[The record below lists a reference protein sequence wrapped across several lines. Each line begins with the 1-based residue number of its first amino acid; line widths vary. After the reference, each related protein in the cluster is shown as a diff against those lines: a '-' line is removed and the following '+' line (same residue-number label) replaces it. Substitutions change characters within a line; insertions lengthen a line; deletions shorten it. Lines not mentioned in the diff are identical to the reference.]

1 MKESANTNNDDLIV
15 RHLSGDTSPEET
27 ALVASLLTSNSSFRQ
42 LYREYQ
48 FLWEQSSLTGD
59 AVERDW
65 QLIRQRMGFSS
76 QRKSS
81 PFAFLLRIAAVLT
94 LVLSVSAGLW
104 VYWNVPGYG
113 RWVVFETGTTS
124 DSIVLPDA
132 SIVFLNRHSSL
143 KFRSAFKGDERRVAL
158 DGEGYFEITPNQLR
172 PFSVEAGPVAVKV
185 VGTAFHLNANRN
197 DGIVELNVTEGRV
210 ALYNAFEEITV
221 DKGEWALAGA
231 KAIGKGHAKNE
242 NFLSWKT
249 GRLDFNKSSL
259 NEIALALTQHFDE
272 IKSFKIREKSNIL
285 VTTRFNGESLEDIT
299 DELSVH
305 FQKKFI
311 LDNGVLIISD

>member
-1 MKESANTNNDDLIV
+1 MMESANTKNDDLIV
-15 RHLSGDTSPEET
+15 RHLSGETSPEEK
-27 ALVASLLTSNSSFRQ
+27 AQFESLLESNSSFRQ

-48 FLWEQSSLTGD
+48 FIWEQSTLNGE

-65 QLIRQRMGFSS
+65 QLIRQRIGFSS
-76 QRKSS
+76 HKQAS

-113 RWVVFETGTTS
+113 RWVVFETGMVS

-132 SIVFLNRHSSL
+132 SIVFLNRNSSL
-143 KFRSAFKGDERRVAL
+143 KFRQAFKGDERKVAL
-158 DGEGYFEITPNQLR
+158 NGEGYFEVQPDKMR
-172 PFSVEAGPVAVKV
+172 PFSVEVGPVSVKV
-185 VGTAFHLNANRN
+185 VGTAFHVNASRN
-197 DGIVELNVTEGRV
+197 DGVVELNVTDGSV
-210 ALYNAFEEITV
+210 AFYNAHDEITV
-221 DKGEWALAGA
+221 DKGEWALASE
-231 KAIGKGHAKNE
+231 KAIGKGTAKNE

-272 IKSFKIREKSNIL
+272 IKSYKIEEKSNIL
-285 VTTRFNGESLEDIT
+285 VTTRFKGESLEDIT

>member
-1 MKESANTNNDDLIV
+1 MMESSNTKNDDLIV
-15 RHLSGDTSPEET
+15 RHLSGDTSPEEV
-27 ALVASLLTSNSSFRQ
+27 ALVESLLKSNSSFRQ
-42 LYREYQ
+42 LYREYH
-48 FLWEQSSLTGD
+48 FIWEQSSLTGSV
-59 AVERDW
+59 VERDW
-65 QLIRQRMGFSS
+65 QLIRQRMGLSR
-76 QRKSS
+76 QRKAS
-81 PFAFLLRIAAVLT
+81 PFTFLLKIAAVLT

-113 RWVVFETGTTS
+113 RWVVFETGMTS

-132 SIVFLNRHSSL
+132 SIVFLNRNSSL
-143 KFRSAFKGDERRVAL
+143 KFRQAFKGDERKVAL
-158 DGEGYFEITPNQLR
+158 NGEGYFEVKPNQLK

-185 VGTAFHLNANRN
+185 VGTAFHLNTNRN
-197 DGIVELNVTEGRV
+197 NGVVELNVTEGRV
-210 ALYNAFEEITV
+210 TLYNSTEEITV
-221 DKGEWALAGA
+221 DKGEWALAGT

-272 IKSFKIREKSNIL
+272 IKTFRIKEKSNIL
-285 VTTRFNGESLEDIT
+285 VTTRFHGETLEDIT

>member
-1 MKESANTNNDDLIV
+1 MMESANSKNDDLIV
-15 RHLSGDTSPEET
+15 RQLSGETTPEEQ
-27 ALVASLLTSNSSFRQ
+27 AQVKSLLKTNSSFRE

-48 FLWEQSSLTGD
+48 FIWEQSTLNGD
-59 AVERDW
+59 AIERDW
-65 QLIRQRMGFSS
+65 QQIRQRMGFINHK
-76 QRKSS
+76 QSS

-94 LVLSVSAGLW
+94 LVLSVSTGLW

-113 RWVVFETGTTS
+113 RWVVFETGMVS

-132 SIVFLNRHSSL
+132 SIVFLNRNSSL
-143 KFRSAFKGDERRVAL
+143 KFRQAFKGDERKVAL
-158 DGEGYFEITPNQLR
+158 NGEGYFEIKPDQLR
-172 PFSVEAGPVAVKV
+172 PFSVEVGPVSVKV
-185 VGTAFHLNANRN
+185 VGTAFHLNASRN
-197 DGIVELNVTEGRV
+197 DGVVELNVTEGRV
-210 ALYNAFEEITV
+210 ALFNAHDEITV
-221 DKGEWALAGA
+221 DKGEWALASTN
-231 KAIGKGHAKNE
+231 AIGKGHAKNE

-272 IKSFKIREKSNIL
+272 IKSYKIEEKSNIL

-311 LDNGVLIISD
+311 LNNGVLIISD

>member
-1 MKESANTNNDDLIV
+1 MMESANTKNDDLIV
-15 RHLSGDTSPEET
+15 RQLSGENSPEEK
-27 ALVASLLTSNSSFRQ
+27 ALVKSMLESNSSFRQ

-48 FLWEQSSLTGD
+48 FIWEQSTLTGE

-76 QRKSS
+76 HKQSS
-81 PFAFLLRIAAVLT
+81 PFAFLLKIAAVLT
-94 LVLSVSAGLW
+94 LVLSVSTGLW

-113 RWVVFETGTTS
+113 RWVVFETGMVS

-132 SIVFLNRHSSL
+132 SIVFLNRNSSL
-143 KFRSAFKGDERRVAL
+143 KFRQAFKGEERKVAL
-158 DGEGYFEITPNQLR
+158 NGEGYFEVKPDQLR
-172 PFSVEAGPVAVKV
+172 PFSVEAGPVSVKV
-185 VGTAFHLNANRN
+185 VGTAFHLNANRK
-197 DGIVELNVTEGRV
+197 DGVVELNVTDGSV
-210 ALYNAFEEITV
+210 SLYNAFEEITV
-221 DKGEWALAGA
+221 DKGEWALAGV
-231 KAIGKGHAKNE
+231 KAIGKGTAKNE

-259 NEIALALTQHFDE
+259 NEIALALTQHFNE
-272 IKSFKIREKSNIL
+272 IKSFKIKEKSNIL
-285 VTTRFNGESLEDIT
+285 VTTRFKGESLEDIT

>member
-1 MKESANTNNDDLIV
+1 MQSANTNNDDLIV
-15 RHLSGDTSPEET
+15 RHFSGDTSPEET
-27 ALVASLLTSNSSFRQ
+27 ALVESLLISNNSFRQ
-42 LYREYQ
+42 LYGEYQ
-48 FLWEQSSLTGD
+48 FIWEQSTLTTD
-59 AVERDW
+59 VIERDW
-65 QLIRQRMGFSS
+65 LQIRQRMGFSNK
-76 QRKSS
+76 KSS
-81 PFAFLLRIAAVLT
+81 PFTFLLRIAAVLT
-94 LVLSVSAGLW
+94 LVLSVSTGLW

-113 RWVVFETGTTS
+113 RWVVFETGMVS

-132 SIVFLNRHSSL
+132 SIVFLNRNSSL
-143 KFRSAFKGDERRVAL
+143 KFRQAFKGDERKVAL
-158 DGEGYFEITPNQLR
+158 NGEGYFEITPDRLK
-172 PFSVEAGPVAVKV
+172 PFSVEAGSVAVKV

-197 DGIVELNVTEGRV
+197 DGVIELNVTEGSV
-210 ALYNAFEEITV
+210 ALFNTFEEITV

-231 KAIGKGHAKNE
+231 KAIGKGTSKNE

-272 IKSFKIREKSNIL
+272 IKSFKIKEKSNIL
-285 VTTRFNGESLEDIT
+285 VTTRFNGETLEDIT

>member
-1 MKESANTNNDDLIV
+1 MMESANTKNDDLIV
-15 RHLSGDTSPEET
+15 RHLSGETSPEEK
-27 ALVASLLTSNSSFRQ
+27 ALVESLLESNSSFRQ

-48 FLWEQSSLTGD
+48 FIWEQSTLTGKT
-59 AVERDW
+59 VEHDW
-65 QLIRQRMGFSS
+65 QQIRQRMGFSS
-76 QRKSS
+76 QKQSS

-113 RWVVFETGTTS
+113 RWVVFETGMVS

-132 SIVFLNRHSSL
+132 SIVFLNRNSSL
-143 KFRSAFKGDERRVAL
+143 KFRQAFNGEERKVAL
-158 DGEGYFEITPNQLR
+158 NGEGYFEVKPDQLR
-172 PFSVEAGPVAVKV
+172 PFSVDAGPVSVKV
-185 VGTAFHLNANRN
+185 VGTAFHLNATRN
-197 DGIVELNVTEGRV
+197 DGVVELNVTDGRV
-210 ALYNAFEEITV
+210 SLYNAFEEITV
-221 DKGEWALAGA
+221 DKGEWALAGV
-231 KAIGKGHAKNE
+231 KVIGKGTAKNE

-259 NEIALALTQHFDE
+259 NEIALALTQHFAE
-272 IKSFKIREKSNIL
+272 VKSFKIKDKSNIL
-285 VTTRFNGESLEDIT
+285 VTTRFKGESLEDIT

>member
-1 MKESANTNNDDLIV
+1 MMESANTKNDDLIV
-15 RHLSGDTSPEET
+15 RHLSGEASPEEQ
-27 ALVASLLTSNSSFRQ
+27 AQLQSLLKTNSSFRQ

-48 FLWEQSSLTGD
+48 FIWEQSTLTED
-59 AVERDW
+59 AVKHDW
-65 QLIRQRMGFSS
+65 QLIRQRIGFSS
-76 QRKSS
+76 QKQSS

-94 LVLSVSAGLW
+94 LILSVSAGLW

-113 RWVVFETGTTS
+113 RWVVFETGMVS

-132 SIVFLNRHSSL
+132 SIVFLNRNSSL
-143 KFRSAFKGDERRVAL
+143 KFRQAFKGEERKVAL
-158 DGEGYFEITPNQLR
+158 NGEGYFEVKPDHLR
-172 PFSVEAGPVAVKV
+172 PFSVEVGPVSVKV
-185 VGTAFHLNANRN
+185 VGTAFHVNASRN
-197 DGIVELNVTEGRV
+197 DGVVELNVTEGRV
-210 ALYNAFEEITV
+210 SLKNAKDEITV
-221 DKGEWALAGA
+221 DKGEWALASIH
-231 KAIGKGHAKNE
+231 AIGKGHAKNE

-272 IKSFKIREKSNIL
+272 IKSFRIEEKSNIL

-311 LDNGVLIISD
+311 LNNGVLIISD

>member
-1 MKESANTNNDDLIV
+1 MMESVNTKNDDLIV
-15 RHLSGDTSPEET
+15 RQLSGESSPEES
-27 ALVASLLTSNSSFRQ
+27 ALVASLLKSNSSFRQ

-48 FLWEQSSLTGD
+48 FIWEQSTLSGD

-65 QLIRQRMGFSS
+65 QQIRQRMGFSHP
-76 QRKSS
+76 KKAS
-81 PFAFLLRIAAVLT
+81 PLSFLLRIAAVLT
-94 LVLSVSAGLW
+94 LVLSVSTGLW

-113 RWVVFETGTTS
+113 RWVVFETGMTS

-132 SIVFLNRHSSL
+132 SIVFLNRNSSL
-143 KFRSAFKGDERRVAL
+143 KFRQAFKGDERKVAL
-158 DGEGYFEITPNQLR
+158 NGEGYFEITSDQLK

-185 VGTAFHLNANRN
+185 IGTAFHLNANRN

-259 NEIALALTQHFDE
+259 NEIALALTQHFPE
-272 IKSFKIREKSNIL
+272 IKSFKIKEKSNIL
-285 VTTRFNGESLEDIT
+285 VTTRFKGESLEDIT